1 MDDNIYSIKVI
12 LIYKTSEKEKR
23 DYTLIDSNK
32 NINYDLTKILNKN
45 IYDIIYNENKQ
56 FDTPTNSDIFN
67 YNVEEKIKELEK
79 KQLTIQYSDMFINIK
94 NLEKIKSDSNDDKQ
108 YSNFSSSIKMI
119 TKTNIDELQKNIKN
133 DANIVKDAELNY
145 ILEYKNI
152 KDYNFINYYKSYI
165 NSVIF
170 YELPINETN
179 IYKNIFN
186 YNEESKQLYFNKE
199 TLKKKL
205 EETDIYKN
213 IEKIDKSKDDID
225 VLNNLIYDLYYNK
238 YKESISLP
246 YGLNFIADAY
256 EKFKE
261 LGNNKN
267 ILLKEFFYEHSNEN
281 YSEFFLTYNG
291 KDNDKKLFKHED
303 EQKFVYNRK
312 ISKILNKTIL
322 NTKNYPAYEILK
334 LLTNTKSK
342 LRDRKIIYHLVQDE
356 DFKSRSVSEEE
367 DDTLE
372 DDQYNIFDQQ
382 GGDGDTIER
391 ELDFRTP
398 ASSKRNGTS
407 GRPGTP
413 GILKT
418 PRFKIENITLDDYV
432 EKTINKQEVIYT
444 VIEKCHDKYLDLNYI
459 LNFFNINEE
468 KTVKEDKILIITYY
482 VFNKLLSIYDMKDK
496 KIYSFYIY
504 FILDYILYLVENK
517 KIEQV
522 IKKDKNNP
530 ENYVFN
536 EIKLLVKFNF
546 LSFSDEST
554 YVKLG
559 EEKEKKKLDYINS
572 SNYKK
577 VINEIYKK
585 LDENEFNILNYNHI
599 ENLFNF
605 YIKLNSNENSNYTSI
620 IDKNIFISLLE
631 QIVEIYKKIKFS
643 DIKILDEHLYEL
655 FLIDK
660 NIQINKEK
668 LNKIFIK
675 MEEDFKIHEK
685 YNSTKQLYND
695 RFQRNVK
702 EDTIPKNYQNP
713 EERQNI
719 LIEYAKYFNVNFD
732 NANSNNDKIKI
743 LETNKDLMNS
753 IITYYN
759 IYELLKYIYLPNGT
773 ILNDNFFNKNTNK
786 EMRSYFYINN
796 INPIIQ
802 KNDTIIDNNIIKV
815 YYEIDYEI
823 KSFYSN
829 IEFFINFN
837 NLDESDLIEKD
848 ETSDFVQKKCS
859 KDLYDIYDA
868 KIFDRK
874 NNSNK
879 IFFDKKLNY
888 EKIISEFKNIKKN
901 NRIFDEYSSQV
912 ESVDDSF
919 MIKEFIEFYNSKERY
934 IIQEETKENIE
945 DENINKILKDWF
957 INYFFFRENNNL
969 MINQKIY
976 NIQNVEIINPYD
988 LENDNICK
996 TKEIDYH
1003 HKDLIFLKKKSK
1015 DFRLRY
1021 LNLEV
1026 IYRIYLYV
1034 DYFIKKSKDEK
1045 IPIDKII
1052 RSKSNCINKAKVLDK
1067 DLKRLF
1073 KDYYK
1078 ENYFLDK
1085 LLKMQ
1090 KGRKE
1095 EKEIEEIQ
1103 NLTNNNDDKKD
1114 LKEFTEK
1121 IDKFDSDNYE
1131 KKAKTIGG
1139 KIKNKKKK
1147 KSYKKN
1153 KKITKRS
1160 VKLIKY
1166 YLKYL

>member
-1 MDDNIYSIKVI
+1 MSDNIYPIKVI

-32 NINYDLTKILNKN
+32 NNYDLTKILNKN
-45 IYDIIYNENKQ
+45 MYDIIYNENKQ
-56 FDTPTNSDIFN
+56 FDTTSNNDLFKNIQ
-67 YNVEEKIKELEK
+67 VKINELKK

-94 NLEKIKSDSNDDKQ
+94 NLEKIKLDSNDDKQ
-108 YSNFSSSIKMI
+108 YTNFTSSIKMI

-133 DANIVKDAELNY
+133 DANMVKNGSLNY

-165 NSVIF
+165 NSIIF
-170 YELPINETN
+170 YELPINETR
-179 IYKNIFN
+179 IYSNIFD
-186 YNEESKQLYFNKE
+186 YNEDTKTLYFNKKE
-199 TLKKKL
+199 DELKKKL
-205 EETDIYKN
+205 KEKDIYKN
-213 IEKIDKSKDDID
+213 IEKIDEFKQDID

-246 YGLNFIADAY
+246 YGLNFIADAFD
-256 EKFKE
+256 KFKE
-261 LGNNKN
+261 LSENKN
-267 ILLKEFFYEHSNEN
+267 ISLHEFIYKHSDED
-281 YSEFFLTYNG
+281 YLEFFLTYNT
-291 KDNDKKLFKHED
+291 KDKKLFKND
-303 EQKFVYNRK
+303 QKLEYNKK

-342 LRDRKIIYHLVQDE
+342 LRDRKIIYTVEDE
-356 DFKSRSVSEEE
+356 KGFKGIIEH
-367 DDTLE
+367 DDDNLE
-372 DDQYNIFDQQ
+372 LERYRKAAGFE
-382 GGDGDTIER
+382 GGNDGEPS
-391 ELDFRTP
+391 TP
-398 ASSKRNGTS
+398 IRNLNTQFHGASH
-407 GRPGTP
+407 
-413 GILKT
+413 GINT
-418 PRFKIENITLDDYV
+418 PRFTVNSIKLFDNSIKIS
-432 EKTINKQEVIYT
+432 INKQDIILSVIN
-444 VIEKCHDKYLDLNYI
+444 KCCDMYLDINYI
-459 LNFFNINEE
+459 LNFFYIDQED
-468 KTVKEDKILIITYY
+468 KIRDIKKEYKILIITNY
-482 VFNKLLSIYDMKDK
+482 VFDKLLSQDTMKEK

-504 FILDYILYLVENK
+504 FILDYILYLVND
-517 KIEQV
+517 KIIEEI
-522 IKKDKNNP
+522 IKIKYDDKTKI
-530 ENYVFN
+530 ENYVLHEKN
-536 EIKLLVKFNF
+536 LAEKFTF
-546 LSFSDEST
+546 ISFSNNSGN
-554 YVKLG
+554 VKLG
-559 EEKEKKKLDYINS
+559 EKDLSSHINFQNCNHVIKQIYEKF
-572 SNYKK
+572 
-577 VINEIYKK
+577 
-585 LDENEFNILNYNHI
+585 DENILNILNYNHI

-605 YIKLNSNENSNYTSI
+605 YIKLNTDENNNYGSI
-620 IDKNIFISLLE
+620 IEKNNFNALLE
-631 QIVEIYKKIKFS
+631 EIVGIYKKIQLS
-643 DIKILDEHLYEL
+643 DIKIPDEHLYEL

-660 NIQINKEK
+660 NVQINKEK

-675 MEEDFKIHEK
+675 MEEDFKLHEK

-695 RFQRNVK
+695 RVQRNVS

-719 LIEYAKYFNVNFD
+719 LIEYAKYLNVNFN
-732 NANSNNDKIKI
+732 NANNNNDKIKI

-786 EMRSYFYINN
+786 EMKSYFYINN

-802 KNDTIIDNNIIKV
+802 KSDTIIDNNIIKV

-823 KSFYSN
+823 KSFHSN
-829 IEFFINFN
+829 IEFLINFN
-837 NLDESDLIEKD
+837 NLDESDLIDQGESS
-848 ETSDFVQKKCS
+848 EFVEKKCI

-868 KIFDRK
+868 KIFDKK

-879 IFFDKKLNY
+879 IFFDKQLNY
-888 EKIISEFKNIKKN
+888 EKIISNFKNIKKN
-901 NRIFDEYSSQV
+901 NKIFDDYSSQV
-912 ESVDDSF
+912 EYVEDSF
-919 MIKEFIEFYNSKERY
+919 MIKEFIEFYNSKEEY
-934 IIQEETKENIE
+934 IIQGEKEEKIE
-945 DENINKILKDWF
+945 DENINKIMKDWF
-957 INYFFFRENNNL
+957 INYFYFRENNNL
-969 MINQKIY
+969 IVNQKIY

-988 LENDNICK
+988 AENDNICK
-996 TKEIDYH
+996 RKTINYFT
-1003 HKDLIFLKKKSK
+1003 KDLIFSKKNSK

-1021 LNLEV
+1021 FGLEV
-1026 IYRIYLYV
+1026 VYKIYLYV
-1034 DYFIKKSKDEK
+1034 NYFIKKSKNEK

-1052 RSKSNCINKAKVLDK
+1052 RSKSNCINKSKLLDK

-1095 EKEIEEIQ
+1095 EKEIEEMQ
-1103 NLTNNNDDKKD
+1103 NLTKNNDDKKD
-1114 LKEFTEK
+1114 LKDLKDLKEFREK
-1121 IDKFDSDNYE
+1121 IDKSDSDNYE

>member
-45 IYDIIYNENKQ
+45 IYDIIYNENKK
-56 FDTPTNSDIFN
+56 FDTINNNHIFN
-67 YNVEEKIKELEK
+67 NNIQEKIDKLKK

-94 NLEKIKSDSNDDKQ
+94 NLEKIKLDSNDEKQ
-108 YSNFSSSIKMI
+108 YNNFTSSIKII

-133 DANIVKDAELNY
+133 DANMVKDDSLNY

-165 NSVIF
+165 NSIIF
-170 YELPINETN
+170 YELPIIETH
-179 IYKNIFN
+179 IYTKIFS
-186 YNEESKQLYFNKE
+186 YDEKTKKLFFNRNKDE
-199 TLKKKL
+199 LKKEL
-205 EETDIYKN
+205 EKRDIYNN
-213 IEKIDKSKDDID
+213 IEKIDKSKEDID

-246 YGLNFIADAY
+246 YGLNFIADAFD
-256 EKFKE
+256 KFKE
-261 LGNNKN
+261 LSEKNNTS
-267 ILLKEFFYEHSNEN
+267 LHEFIYKHSDEE
-281 YSEFFLTYNG
+281 YSEYFLTYNN
-291 KDNDKKLFKHED
+291 KDKKLFKS
-303 EQKFVYNRK
+303 EQKLEYNKK

-342 LRDRKIIYHLVQDE
+342 LRDRKIIYSAVDE
-356 DFKSRSVSEEE
+356 KGFKDIIGHEEPTSAQI
-367 DDTLE
+367 DTFRKAAG
-372 DDQYNIFDQQ
+372 FDPLT
-382 GGDGDTIER
+382 GGNDGEPS
-391 ELDFRTP
+391 TP
-398 ASSKRNGTS
+398 IRNLNTQFHGASH
-407 GRPGTP
+407 
-413 GILKT
+413 GINT
-418 PRFKIENITLDDYV
+418 PRFTVNSIKLLDNSIKIS
-432 EKTINKQEVIYT
+432 INKQDIILS
-444 VIEKCHDKYLDLNYI
+444 VIEKCCDKYLDLNYI
-459 LNFFNINEE
+459 LNFFNISEE
-468 KTVKEDKILIITYY
+468 KTVKDVEKEDKILIITNF
-482 VFNKLLSIYDMKDK
+482 VFNKLLSHVNGELVNMREKN
-496 KIYSFYIY
+496 IYSFYIY
-504 FILDYILYLVENK
+504 FILDYILYLVE
-517 KIEQV
+517 
-522 IKKDKNNP
+522 DKNIEEFIKNDKTKN
-530 ENYVFN
+530 ESYVLYEKN
-536 EIKLLVKFNF
+536 LLEKFTF
-546 LSFSDEST
+546 LSFSNNSEN
-554 YVKLG
+554 VKLG
-559 EEKEKKKLDYINS
+559 EKDLSIYINFQ
-572 SNYKK
+572 NCND
-577 VINEIYKK
+577 VIKQIYEKF
-585 LDENEFNILNYNHI
+585 DENILNILNYNHI

-605 YIKLNSNENSNYTSI
+605 YIKLNDDENNNYGSI
-620 IDKNIFISLLE
+620 IEKNNFNALLE
-631 QIVEIYKKIKFS
+631 EIVGIYKKIQLS
-643 DIKILDEHLYEL
+643 DIKIPDEHLYEL

-660 NIQINKEK
+660 NVQINKEK

-675 MEEDFKIHEK
+675 MEEDFKLHEK

-695 RFQRNVK
+695 RVQRNVS

-732 NANSNNDKIKI
+732 NMNNNNDKIKI

-786 EMRSYFYINN
+786 EMKSYFYINN

-802 KNDTIIDNNIIKV
+802 KSDTVIDNNVVKV

-823 KSFYSN
+823 KSFHSN

-837 NLDESDLIEKD
+837 NLDESDLIDKGES
-848 ETSDFVQKKCS
+848 SDFVEKKCS

-879 IFFDKKLNY
+879 IFFDKNLNY
-888 EKIISEFKNIKKN
+888 ERIISDFKNIKKN
-901 NRIFDEYSSQV
+901 NKIFDEYSSQV
-912 ESVDDSF
+912 ESVEDTF
-919 MIKEFIEFYNSKERY
+919 MIKEFIEFYNSKEQY
-934 IIQEETKENIE
+934 IIQGDKEEKIE

-988 LENDNICK
+988 AENDNICK
-996 TKEIDYH
+996 TKEIDDS

-1021 LNLEV
+1021 LSLEV
-1026 IYRIYLYV
+1026 VYRIYLYV
-1034 DYFIKKSKDEK
+1034 NYFTKKSKDEK

-1052 RSKSNCINKAKVLDK
+1052 RSKSNCINKAKILDK

-1095 EKEIEEIQ
+1095 EKEIEEMQ
-1103 NLTNNNDDKKD
+1103 NLIKNNDDEKD
-1114 LKEFTEK
+1114 LKKFTEK
-1121 IDKFDSDNYE
+1121 IDKSDSDNYE